1 MIPAELLKT
10 LQRAALLA
18 GLFAAIVAIANFYE
32 SKESKLL
39 EEVIVR
45 INPLGESDFLIKDAD
60 VRKLINR
67 SFGYDL
73 EGQPIGLIDIERL
86 ERVLENEPFVQ
97 NADVYIGA
105 SGRLHI
111 DLQQRE
117 ALIRIIDNK
126 GGNYF
131 LDVDGVR
138 FPPSPHFSPRV
149 LVATGDIQP
158 FTPDYRDR
166 KRHTLQEL
174 FALAHRLRADPFLH
188 AMIEQV
194 YVRGTN
200 LVLIPKVG
208 NQKINFGSYELVED
222 KLKRLQLF
230 YEEALPYEGWR
241 AYKTIDLRYSGQ
253 VVCQRW

>member
-1 MIPAELLKT
+1 MKA
-10 LQRAALLA
+10 
-18 GLFAAIVAIANFYE
+18 
-32 SKESKLL
+32 
-39 EEVIVR
+39 
-45 INPLGESDFLIKDAD
+45 
-60 VRKLINR
+60 
-67 SFGYDL
+67 
-73 EGQPIGLIDIERL
+73 DIENPPQRKTSRARL
-86 ERVLENEPFVQ
+86 ERVLENEPFVL

-158 FTPDYRDR
+158 FTPDYRER
-166 KRHTLQEL
+166 KRHTLQDL
-174 FALAHRLRADPFLH
+174 FALAHRLREEPFLD
-188 AMIEQV
+188 ALIEQV
-194 YVRGTN
+194 HVRGGN
-200 LVLIPKVG
+200 LVLVPKMG

-222 KLKRLQLF
+222 KLKRLYLF

-241 AYKTIDLRYSGQ
+241 AYKTIDLRYRGQ